1 MMSIQEL
8 LPHIELMESGDRLMV
23 PPAPRPYSVVAVG
36 TASGDT
42 EQRRSACARLI
53 RVGWVSM
60 TCAERTQ
67 AVFGSEPILVGP
79 GEDLDGA
86 RLAFSMERAGELLE
100 AHPPGTVGLIAGPMP
115 TLASASD
122 DLVNVL
128 LEALARARAAGATLV
143 GYVPH
148 PCPGLFEGWLDPG
161 ERTPWSRASDM
172 RFCYV
177 NVGHAVLRLET
188 YEIAPEQH
196 DRVVAIAVAQLQAGF
211 PRAFREAERP
221 QAATVPKA

>member
-8 LPHIELMESGDRLMV
+8 LPHIELMESGDRLLV

-36 TASGDT
+36 AASGDT
-42 EQRRSACARLI
+42 EHRRSACARLI

-60 TCAERTQ
+60 TCAERSQ

-79 GEDLDGA
+79 GEDLDAA
-86 RLAFSMERAGELLE
+86 RMAFSMERAGELLE
-100 AHPPGTVGLIAGPMP
+100 AHPVGTVALIAGPMP
-115 TLASASD
+115 SIAAASD

-128 LEALARARAAGATLV
+128 LEALARTRAAGSTLV

-148 PCPGLFEGWLDPG
+148 PCPELFEGWLNPG

-177 NVGHAVLRLET
+177 NVAGTVLRLET
-188 YEIAPEQH
+188 YEIAPEEH
-196 DRVVAIAVAQLQAGF
+196 DRVVAITVAQFQAGF
-211 PRAFREAERP
+211 PKAFRDSA
-221 QAATVPKA
+221 QAIPTP